1 MAYLVLCATSSAS
14 AQGNP
19 THGRTLYLS
28 ECERCHKEPQ
38 KVTVFHGGIDLQ
50 TFLAEQ
56 HYAST
61 PETAA
66 TIAAYLKGLLP
77 RRKPQQTQQPGRTKT
92 APRTSTAVT
101 PAQPRLL
108 PPAFLP
114 R

>member
-92 APRTSTAVT
+92 APQTSADAA
-101 PAQPRLL
+101 PPKLL
-108 PPAFLP
+108 PPLFLP